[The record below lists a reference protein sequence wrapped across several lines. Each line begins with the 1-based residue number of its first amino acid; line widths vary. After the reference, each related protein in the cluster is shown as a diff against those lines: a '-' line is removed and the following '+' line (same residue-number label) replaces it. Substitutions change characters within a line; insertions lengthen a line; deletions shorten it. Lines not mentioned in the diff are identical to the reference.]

1 MSQYD
6 LDRFVKAQKDYFE
19 IALKEIQGG
28 KKLSHWI
35 WFIFPQI
42 KGLGY
47 SEKAQYYSIQDIEET
62 KEYLSNEYLYNNL
75 IKICKELLKLESKNI
90 LDIMGYPDNLKLCSS
105 MTLFNMADPKEEI
118 FKDVLEKYFNGNK
131 DKKTLDILNNILK

>member
-1 MSQYD
+1 MSQYN
-6 LDRFVKAQKDYFE
+6 LERFIKAQENYYE

-47 SEKAQYYSIQDIEET
+47 SEKAIYYSIQNIEEG
-62 KEYLSNEYLYNNL
+62 KEYLQNKYLYNNL
-75 IKICKELLKLESKNI
+75 IRMCEELLKLESNNI
-90 LDIMGYPDNLKLCSS
+90 LEIMGFPDNLKLCSS
-105 MTLFNMADPKEEI
+105 MTLFNIIDPEEKV
-118 FKDVLEKYFNGNK
+118 FKKVLKKYFNGNV
-131 DKKTLDILNNILK
+131 DEKTINIINN